1 MADGVLTLRAPS
13 GVSGDMLVAGLAR
26 MLDLDGNAFDEALS
40 RIGLPELAGAAA
52 LIPKSLN
59 HISGWGLRVDLPHA
73 HEHNRLAD
81 IRAIIERSALS
92 EAAKD
97 LSLAAFALLAEAEGA
112 VHGVSPEE
120 VVFHEAGALDS
131 ILDMC
136 LASELFARLSPAT
149 FICGP
154 LPVCDGKISCR
165 HGLLA
170 SPAPATLFLLQGVPI
185 YGIPSAGETV
195 TPTAIALLRAFGA
208 SFGHWPPMV
217 LRREARVYGTRVLP
231 GVPNGA
237 IFAIGDA
244 HPEEFTLVYGN
255 CQD

>member
-13 GVSGDMLVAGLAR
+13 GISGDMLAAGLAR
-26 MLDLDGNAFDEALS
+26 MLGLSEADFAETLS

-52 LIPKSLN
+52 VIPKHLN

-73 HEHNRLAD
+73 HEHNNLAD
-81 IRAIIERSALS
+81 IRTILERSALS
-92 EAAKD
+92 ETAKT
-97 LSLAAFALLAEAEGA
+97 LSLAAFHLLAEAEGA
-112 VHGVSPEE
+112 VHGMAAEN
-120 VVFHEAGALDS
+120 VVFHEVGALDS

-136 LASELFARLSPAT
+136 LASELFAMLSPAT
-149 FICGP
+149 FICSP
-154 LPVCDGKISCR
+154 LPVCDGEISCR

-208 SFGHWPPMV
+208 SFGPWPPMV
-217 LRREARVYGTRVLP
+217 LRREDRIYGNRVLP
-231 GVPNGA
+231 GVANGA
-237 IFAIGDA
+237 IFALGEPCAEDIIR
-244 HPEEFTLVYGN
+244 FQGN
-255 CQD
+255 CQA

>member
-1 MADGVLTLRAPS
+1 MTDGILTLRAPS
-13 GVSGDMLVAGLAR
+13 GISGDMLVAGLAR
-26 MLDLDGNAFDEALS
+26 MLHLDAADFATTLS
-40 RIGLPELAGAAA
+40 RIGLPELAGSAEV
-52 LIPKSLN
+52 IPKRLN
-59 HISGWGLRVDLPHA
+59 HISGWGLRVDLPPA
-73 HEHNRLAD
+73 HEHNSLAD
-81 IRAIIERSALS
+81 ILAIIDKSALS
-92 EAAKD
+92 ETGKT
-97 LSLAAFALLAEAEGA
+97 LSLTAFNLLAEAEGA
-112 VHGVSPEE
+112 VHGMSAEK
-120 VVFHEAGALDS
+120 VVFHEVGALDS

-165 HGLLA
+165 HGMLS

-208 SFGHWPPMV
+208 SFGPWPPMV
-217 LRREARVYGTRVLP
+217 LRREARVYGSRTLP

-237 IFAIGDA
+237 IFAMGEPY
-244 HPEEFTLVYGN
+244 PEEFSRFYGN

>member
-13 GVSGDMLVAGLAR
+13 GISGDMLVAGLSR
-26 MLDLDGNAFDEALS
+26 MLDLDAAAFEEALS
-40 RIGLPELAGAAA
+40 RIGLPELAKAAA
-52 LIPKSLN
+52 LTPKSLN
-59 HISGWGLRVDLPHA
+59 HISGWGLRVDLPHS
-73 HEHNRLAD
+73 HEHNSLAD
-81 IRAIIERSALS
+81 IRAIIGRSALS
-92 EAAKD
+92 EKAKA
-97 LSLAAFALLAEAEGA
+97 LSLAAFGLLAEAEGA
-112 VHGVSPEE
+112 VHGVDPED

-136 LASELFARLSPAT
+136 LASELFARLSPGT

-154 LPVCDGKISCR
+154 LPVCDGEISCR

-208 SFGHWPPMV
+208 AFGPWPPMV
-217 LRREARVYGTRVLP
+217 LRREARIYGTRVLP

-237 IFAIGDA
+237 IFALGDA
-244 HPEEFTLVYGN
+244 CPEDITRFYGN